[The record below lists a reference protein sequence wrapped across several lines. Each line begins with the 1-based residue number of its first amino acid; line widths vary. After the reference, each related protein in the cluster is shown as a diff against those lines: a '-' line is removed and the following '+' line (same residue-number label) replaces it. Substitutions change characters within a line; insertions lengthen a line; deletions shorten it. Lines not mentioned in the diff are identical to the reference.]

1 MSTGTHR
8 YKTGLVFAASHDI
21 DSVAV
26 INRIGMILE
35 ARQTRVTGKRI
46 LSDEQAQIDA
56 KNIEVTINTEDGDA
70 DHDDSL
76 RLIISVTAHDCSSSS
91 DDDQALRL
99 LAAVTLDLVQHMMPE
114 SLWWLT
120 PTAELSREQFLSA
133 AGPRRPRRVRH
144 SRTRKAALRP
154 THAGATAH
162 VSQSSERAGVVRFP
176 SVEES
181 LEQLDARM
189 SEQLSPQEQDHVS
202 TRESTSQENTLRE
215 VFLTDSENPDAAG
228 ADLFEQPNQV
238 QRLTTWMLTITVGVF
253 SLPVAAALVVINLLR
268 GEDMRLSA
276 QALSLTGF
284 FIVLNSSGLLQQA
297 TTLLTL

>member
-8 YKTGLVFAASHDI
+8 YKTGLVFTASHDI
-21 DSVAV
+21 DCVAV

-46 LSDEQAQIDA
+46 LSDTRAQIDA
-56 KNIEVTINTEDGDA
+56 TNIEVTIHA
-70 DHDDSL
+70 DDSDSDPDDSL
-76 RLIISVTAHDCSSSS
+76 RLIIGVTAHDCDSAS

-120 PTAELSREQFLSA
+120 PSAELSREQFLSA

-144 SRTRKAALRP
+144 SRTRKAAQRP
-154 THAGATAH
+154 THAGAPP
-162 VSQSSERAGVVRFP
+162 RAAYSARRTDTPFP

-181 LEQLDARM
+181 LEHLDARM
-189 SEQLSPQEQDHVS
+189 TEHLSPQDDGGFITS
-202 TRESTSQENTLRE
+202 APDSQEHTLRE
-215 VFLTDSENPDAAG
+215 VFLSDMASAESIDAY
-228 ADLFEQPNQV
+228 ADEQPNQV
-238 QRLTTWMLTITVGVF
+238 QRLTTWILSITVGVF
-253 SLPVAAALVVINLLR
+253 SLPVAAVLIVINLLR

-284 FIVLNSSGLLQQA
+284 FIALSSSGMLVEAVSLF
-297 TTLLTL
+297 TI